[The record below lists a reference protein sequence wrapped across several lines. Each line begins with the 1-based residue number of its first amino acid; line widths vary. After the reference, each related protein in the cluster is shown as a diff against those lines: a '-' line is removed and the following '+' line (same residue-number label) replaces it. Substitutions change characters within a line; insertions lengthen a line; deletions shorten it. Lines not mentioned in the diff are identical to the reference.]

1 MDLTGALL
9 RATAARPHVLLV
21 TTPGGTAV
29 RLAAERHLRRLDV
42 PTAGTP
48 ADADVLL
55 VAGPDCPSLEPAFDR
70 LWQDMPEPRCRDRV
84 RGADAVPDVVDDCRT
99 VLASATGR
107 RGTAAHVP
115 AERPS
120 AELPM
125 AEVGPD
131 RDGLTLD
138 RLHVPLGPLLSDW
151 PTGLTIRLTMQGDVV
166 EQARVE
172 GLPAQAATPSPPF
185 WAEPWLRAEAGEQ
198 VTVGAAARRRAAAHL
213 DSLARLLSVA
223 GWQAAA
229 TTARRLRDELLTGAD
244 AAAVRAR
251 VERFARR
258 VGRSRVLYWL
268 TRGIGELT
276 EAEARRVGAR
286 TGNARHEVDECAGT
300 GAVETGFGPAE
311 GRARGD
317 VPARYRAWLASTV
330 HATSLLEDA
339 SPLGADG
346 EGPRGCVRD
355 GLRPSAALVAVLPQL
370 LRGAELAAAR
380 LIVAS
385 LDPDPD
391 ELVTAAPGARAHG

>member
-1 MDLTGALL
+1 MDLRGALL

-29 RLAAERHLRRLDV
+29 RLAVERHLRRLDV
-42 PTAGTP
+42 PSADAP

-55 VAGPDCPSLEPAFDR
+55 VAGPDCPCLEPAFDR
-70 LWQDMPEPRCRDRV
+70 LWQDMPEPRCRARV
-84 RGADAVPDVVDDCRT
+84 RGAEAVPEVVDDCRAM
-99 VLASATGR
+99 LASAAGQ
-107 RGTAAHVP
+107 RGTAGPVQAG
-115 AERPS
+115 RPS

-125 AEVGPD
+125 AQVGSD

-151 PTGLTIRLTMQGDVV
+151 PTGLTLRLTLQGDVV

-172 GLPAQAATPSPPF
+172 GLPPPAAAPSPPF
-185 WAEPWLRAEAGEQ
+185 WAEPWLRAEAGER

-229 TTARRLRDELLTGAD
+229 TTARRLRDELLTGVD
-244 AAAVRAR
+244 AAAVRPR

-276 EAEARRVGAR
+276 EAEAQRAAERAA
-286 TGNARHEVDECAGT
+286 TGTA
-300 GAVETGFGPAE
+300 ETGLGPAV
-311 GRARGD
+311 GQVRGD

-339 SPLGADG
+339 TPLGTDG
-346 EGPRGCVRD
+346 VGPRGWVRD
-355 GLRPSAALVAVLPQL
+355 GLRPSAALVGVLPQL

-391 ELVTAAPGARAHG
+391 ELATAAPRARVHG